1 MSDKKQFDRSKCFTF
16 FESYYTTGQMIEEMK
31 GKEVA
36 YEYYKAIIEYASM
49 DDLFM
54 NIDQFY
60 SSSEGRYTRTGTLR
74 MSPESEFSGGG
85 SVSSGE
91 IRLNTGHR
99 YSPSGRDTQTIYNYA
114 EDGGLLGNGGFW
126 SRTMDQVPRHI
137 QESFGSRFS

>member
-1 MSDKKQFDRSKCFTF
+1 MGNTFT
-16 FESYYTTGQMIEEMK
+16 SWSGLVLALQQ
-31 GKEVA
+31 EVA
-36 YEYYKAIIEYASM
+36 EATAEVIDASM

-54 NIDQFY
+54 NTDQFY

-99 YSPSGRDTQTIYNYA
+99 WRKSVKNTGKDMNFIKRLWLDTMISGMNYIVVSN
-114 EDGGLLGNGGFW
+114 L
-126 SRTMDQVPRHI
+126 QK
-137 QESFGSRFS
+137 SFPIPCMS

>member
-1 MSDKKQFDRSKCFTF
+1 MGNTFT
-16 FESYYTTGQMIEEMK
+16 SWSGLVLALQQ
-31 GKEVA
+31 EVA
-36 YEYYKAIIEYASM
+36 EATAEVIDASM

-54 NIDQFY
+54 NTDQFY

-99 YSPSGRDTQTIYNYA
+99 YSPSGRDTQTGHGRWIRFPGTYRNLSA
-114 EDGGLLGNGGFW
+114 AGFPDFGIVGLIFL
-126 SRTMDQVPRHI
+126 H
-137 QESFGSRFS
+137 RF

>member
-1 MSDKKQFDRSKCFTF
+1 MGNTFT
-16 FESYYTTGQMIEEMK
+16 SWSGLVLALQQ
-31 GKEVA
+31 EVA
-36 YEYYKAIIEYASM
+36 EATAEVIDASM

-99 YSPSGRDTQTIYNYA
+99 YSPSGRDTQTIDWKYH
-114 EDGGLLGNGGFW
+114 D
-126 SRTMDQVPRHI
+126 SSVCD
-137 QESFGSRFS
+137 

>member
-1 MSDKKQFDRSKCFTF
+1 MALQ
-16 FESYYTTGQMIEEMK
+16 Q
-31 GKEVA
+31 EVA
-36 YEYYKAIIEYASM
+36 EATAEVIDASM

-126 SRTMDQVPRHI
+126 SRTMNQVPRHI

>member
-1 MSDKKQFDRSKCFTF
+1 MGNTFT
-16 FESYYTTGQMIEEMK
+16 SWSGLVLALQQ
-31 GKEVA
+31 EVA
-36 YEYYKAIIEYASM
+36 EATAEVIDASM

-54 NIDQFY
+54 NTDQFY

-114 EDGGLLGNGGFW
+114 EDGGLLGKGGFW
-126 SRTMDQVPRHI
+126 SRTVAQVPKHI

>member
-1 MSDKKQFDRSKCFTF
+1 MGNTFT
-16 FESYYTTGQMIEEMK
+16 SWSGLVLALQQ
-31 GKEVA
+31 EVA
-36 YEYYKAIIEYASM
+36 EATAEV
-49 DDLFM
+49 
-54 NIDQFY
+54 ID
-60 SSSEGRYTRTGTLR
+60 GRYTRTGTLR

-126 SRTMDQVPRHI
+126 SRTMNQVPRHI

>member
-1 MSDKKQFDRSKCFTF
+1 MGNTFT
-16 FESYYTTGQMIEEMK
+16 SWSGLVLALQQ
-31 GKEVA
+31 EVA
-36 YEYYKAIIEYASM
+36 EATAEVIDASM

-99 YSPSGRDTQTIYNYA
+99 YSPSGRLFITMLRMEGCLVM
-114 EDGGLLGNGGFW
+114 EDSGHGRWIRFPGTYRNLSAAGFP
-126 SRTMDQVPRHI
+126 D
-137 QESFGSRFS
+137 FGTEN

>member
-1 MSDKKQFDRSKCFTF
+1 MGNTFT
-16 FESYYTTGQMIEEMK
+16 SWSGLVLALQQ
-31 GKEVA
+31 EVA
-36 YEYYKAIIEYASM
+36 EATAEVIDASM

-85 SVSSGE
+85 SESSGE

-99 YSPSGRDTQTIYNYA
+99 
-114 EDGGLLGNGGFW
+114 
-126 SRTMDQVPRHI
+126 
-137 QESFGSRFS
+137 

>member
-1 MSDKKQFDRSKCFTF
+1 MGNTFT
-16 FESYYTTGQMIEEMK
+16 SWSGLVLALQQ
-31 GKEVA
+31 EVA
-36 YEYYKAIIEYASM
+36 EATAEVIDASM

-54 NIDQFY
+54 NTDQFY

-126 SRTMDQVPRHI
+126 SRTMNQVPRHI
-137 QESFGSRFS
+137 QKSFGSRFS